1 MSEYFFPEDLAG
13 NQIFVQSFL
22 YCAGCIFQDY
32 VQFDSGLV
40 QVRETHAIAT
50 VLWTLIDLLVD
61 DLLFS

>member
-1 MSEYFFPEDLAG
+1 MSEYFFSRGFGWKSDFCPVF
-13 NQIFVQSFL
+13 FVLCGLHFSGL
-22 YCAGCIFQDY
+22 

>member
-1 MSEYFFPEDLAG
+1 
-13 NQIFVQSFL
+13 L